1 MIIIVCFVAKS
12 LLHDKKHCY
21 AMEAIAGNTS
31 YANLESQEGG
41 TVRQLDQTLRFFGCA

>member
-1 MIIIVCFVAKS
+1 MIIVCFVAES

-41 TVRQLDQTLRFFGCA
+41 TVKTLDQSLRFFGRA

>member
-1 MIIIVCFVAKS
+1 MIIVCFVAKS

-41 TVRQLDQTLRFFGCA
+41 TVKQLDQSLRFFGRA